1 MDQPTLSSDAP
12 DRAASS
18 EPGPTRLNPFD
29 EGPLSSRKRRRTS
42 HSGSPSL
49 SAESPASDQHMTSS
63 GTIDQ
68 GDHLGQVDHA
78 YAMRVDTASAEPR
91 TPERQSS
98 GAGPLSE
105 PPSSRVTTINLRNQ
119 PHSDIS
125 SSSPVS
131 PHPGHDIQQL
141 DDLHGQLDGSADDAE
156 IARNRIPLPAEAD
169 NTSTSSAASTAS
181 LDAETGIGDFA
192 NPIFNF
198 PFHDHAE
205 PLPAAVSRLVQYFQ
219 TASSGEESVLS
230 QLCRWVEL
238 CINFFRRISAQETLG
253 YFQSQPAFWYAL
265 PELFFSIALKRP
277 LYPRNSVLR
286 ATASL
291 VINGFAHF
299 TGLITA
305 VDLEFLTSC
314 RAMMPQLDEHEPPC
328 PISASLVSG
337 VNRIARRDHMRRQ
350 NSQVADVEAQRDLF
364 DERAMLLRAL
374 QASTGGRIG
383 CLLKLAQTEVAL
395 IKKFPQ
401 MIEHLGPISQLAA
414 LLISE
419 AARALRNPAN
429 PNINEFR
436 SYLTIGFQF
445 YQIVADALS
454 YIIEKHVTQLN
465 PDSASVLLNSLT
477 EILKTSLG
485 GEHRQAKDRLDL
497 HAQNHPELPAHYTA
511 DAIACEW
518 RLDIMASLIRSSQM
532 QLRVMAVTQMGS
544 ELVQLWKQ
552 HSEDLIPNE
561 LLTHVAQYILH
572 TELVDYTLGSSCHP
586 EITGES
592 GNIVGFLAVTKLY
605 SNEQTDLLWSTMTKT
620 QNPRVSDALLRMS
633 EPVLNLLDVDRLV
646 YLCEKFQTLPI
657 DMFTP
662 NLRTICERTLK
673 CIAHKYRQEGAQPN
687 SLLLKLC
694 TRLLRESSEL
704 AGHSHFAHPELH
716 QIAITRLKDLIVLGL
731 DPQTRQEIMTD
742 CARDIASASDTT
754 LGSLWC
760 VATLNRPTATDLRE
774 AVADYDL
781 TRLLVEELEH
791 AIDAGRKAGLSAILS
806 GPQNSPRT
814 DFLYG
819 IIVHEPSSLT
829 DDLGA
834 RLWDA
839 LVGPRAYCPEDRATA
854 WRLFNAI
861 VANSKQ
867 ENPYITRCFAEMLH
881 GLPPQCFSN
890 GALQFAKSLLLPL
903 VDEMTEV
910 LDDEQGLAQKA
921 IELIWHMMLR
931 VADSDLVDLMISILV
946 KDVYI
951 GSKAILA
958 YPHHRARA
966 VHTRM
971 VNRCLGQLDGAA
983 RAIEARDSAEDAPHE
998 ANDEEHAQAQ
1008 ERIFIRSLALL
1019 REFLK
1024 AHQSKPQ
1031 FAAPDLRSLM
1041 SQVPCTVKGELTD
1054 LQYES
1059 YDGGAKSDMSPLEI
1073 GADNTVATLLAR
1085 VREVTGFDNYRVYHH
1100 GRIFAPDED
1109 EISRSLKDI
1118 GMTTGLLL
1126 VKREVGGVAPAT
1138 RANPGAS
1145 FLEIEILSHFG
1156 RLWNYLDLQEPLASE
1171 IFHFLVNLPVDA
1183 KILKAIDST
1192 ATTHRDIFPKGQCHK
1207 SIYAVYALK
1216 EYLKSARR
1224 KQAAAVSAGRD
1235 DDPDEDVLAKALT
1248 RSQALVVAALS
1259 DREALDDCSSSHKLF
1274 LCQELIGLYLHI
1286 LQESYLMLPLAT
1298 SMTTAPVACLVDIL
1312 VFAVDSSRNEATV
1325 DLITKTFS
1333 SILLSSS
1340 TDVEFWISLQ
1350 QYHGIAAL
1358 IERLVLQE
1366 PSPYVRMEIV
1376 KAINMRSTDFERAAV
1391 TSTTF
1396 CEFLWPVLNSLV
1408 PRAMDLPQS
1417 CNEFF
1422 ILTQLILKKL
1432 LALQS
1437 TVVRANELVH
1447 DCIIALTGHETS
1459 EQLGK
1464 PFIEDRLASG
1474 LLRLLRCC
1482 LKDEQILESCSFA
1495 PGLINELFW
1504 RHLFP
1509 PPRRRTTQPTP
1520 RSLLSPSSREML
1532 CETLLDIAKGNQQHS
1547 TDLLRQLGKLVIF
1560 DTRPGAEPYQYEL
1573 PMNFDRDQAV
1583 RAECGYA
1590 GLRNLSNTCYL
1601 NSLFTQL
1608 FMNTN
1613 FRRFMMEAPT
1623 AGSNQ
1628 ELLEETQITF
1638 AHMQET
1644 SQRYVDTSQM
1654 VSWIKTYDD
1663 TMIDIHNQM
1672 DVDEFYNLLFDRWE
1686 SQMASA
1692 GKRNAFRAFYGGQLV
1707 QQVRSKECDHIS
1719 ERLEPFSAIQCD
1731 IKGKTTLLDSLRD
1744 YVDGEIMEGEN
1755 KYKCSTC
1762 DRHVDAVKRACL
1774 KDIPDNLIFHLK
1786 RFDFNLRTLTRS
1798 KINDYFS
1805 FPNRIDMRPY
1815 TVEYLNQE
1823 SPTSEEDVFELV
1835 GVLVHSGTAESG
1847 HYYSYIRERPSTADL
1862 ETWLEFN
1869 DEAVSTWDAA
1879 QLEAATFGGPDT
1891 NQVNDANSVAYDK
1904 SYSAYMLFY
1913 QRSSVLRASRQEMQA
1928 QGLVPPLHVD
1938 IIPDL
1943 HEVIKNNN
1951 TVFLRRHCL
1960 FDRNHAVFA
1969 LQFFEFMMSFNN
1981 GQCSLEH
1988 QTERSAM
1995 AMLLGHLDQVV
2006 GRSKTSV
2013 LFQRYKTSLQTRFR
2027 NCHKCAEAFLDYFVG
2042 RPEAFRQLVQ
2052 RNPEPSYRLATGDM
2066 LIIALEEIRE
2076 HDPAYYG
2083 PEAPPA
2089 DDEILVQ
2096 NSAIDG
2102 ALILFRKIF
2111 ENFHCNLRSWNE
2123 CFHLILRFAELGE
2136 AETAALLHD
2145 DWLKDL
2151 MFVIAA
2157 DANYPGLPEHYVMLV
2172 RGLSRRMSNK
2182 PPSYDVI
2189 IQLINH
2195 LMKALEPL
2203 VQDDMVEEAN
2213 ERLALYLEDPSQPL
2227 PWTSEEVNVL
2237 FAEDRDYGG
2246 SFFVRRLLEIDQE
2259 RQDTC
2264 AIIRRLAKGDEHM
2277 QKCVTRVLGNMISGK
2292 AEMHSMVPFL
2302 WAALTFVTHC
2312 NDPDTSQ
2319 QVLQHVTQA
2328 CRVLENNEGKSFL
2341 DFFQRAIQALVC
2353 MPLAEAKPG
2362 LMMHLELVP
2371 LWGPGLIGCV
2381 DKRSASLAQQWI
2393 EGFLVRYET
2402 QWAHEDA
2409 ELHDRV
2415 VQAARQLGVGCL
2427 QYLQEQYVL
2436 AERQVVGSTI
2446 EPLHKMIVASEAYFE
2461 IDIDGGVSREG
2472 FHHLKEGILESVE
2485 RLLIDELD
2493 EDGSDWEDSSSD
2505 QMKSM
2510 TDVQLR
2516 ALSG

>member
-78 YAMRVDTASAEPR
+78 HAMQVDTASAEPR

-156 IARNRIPLPAEAD
+156 IASNRIPLPAEAD

-192 NPIFNF
+192 NPIFSF

-265 PELFFSIALKRP
+265 PELFFSIALKRS

-337 VNRIARRDHMRRQ
+337 VNRIARRDQMRRH

-401 MIEHLGPISQLAA
+401 MIEHLGPVSQLAA

-497 HAQNHPELPAHYTA
+497 HAQNHPGLPAHYTA

-518 RLDIMASLIRSSQM
+518 RLDIMASLIRCSQM

-592 GNIVGFLAVTKLY
+592 GNIVGFLA
-605 SNEQTDLLWSTMTKT
+605 
-620 QNPRVSDALLRMS
+620 
-633 EPVLNLLDVDRLV
+633 
-646 YLCEKFQTLPI
+646 
-657 DMFTP
+657 
-662 NLRTICERTLK
+662 
-673 CIAHKYRQEGAQPN
+673 
-687 SLLLKLC
+687 
-694 TRLLRESSEL
+694 
-704 AGHSHFAHPELH
+704 
-716 QIAITRLKDLIVLGL
+716 
-731 DPQTRQEIMTD
+731 
-742 CARDIASASDTT
+742 
-754 LGSLWC
+754 
-760 VATLNRPTATDLRE
+760 
-774 AVADYDL
+774 
-781 TRLLVEELEH
+781 
-791 AIDAGRKAGLSAILS
+791 
-806 GPQNSPRT
+806 
-814 DFLYG
+814 
-819 IIVHEPSSLT
+819 
-829 DDLGA
+829 
-834 RLWDA
+834 
-839 LVGPRAYCPEDRATA
+839 
-854 WRLFNAI
+854 
-861 VANSKQ
+861 
-867 ENPYITRCFAEMLH
+867 
-881 GLPPQCFSN
+881 
-890 GALQFAKSLLLPL
+890 
-903 VDEMTEV
+903 
-910 LDDEQGLAQKA
+910 KA

-983 RAIEARDSAEDAPHE
+983 RAIEARDSTEDAPHE
-998 ANDEEHAQAQ
+998 ANDDEHAQAQ

-1024 AHQSKPQ
+1024 AHQSNPQ

-1059 YDGGAKSDMSPLEI
+1059 YDGGGKSDMSPLEI

-1085 VREVTGFDNYRVYHH
+1085 LREVTGFDNYRVYHH
-1100 GRIFAPDED
+1100 GKIFAPDED

-1156 RLWNYLDLQEPLASE
+1156 QLWNYLDLQEPLASE

-1224 KQAAAVSAGRD
+1224 KQAAAVSSGRD
-1235 DDPDEDVLAKALT
+1235 DDRGEDVLAKALT

-1286 LQESYLMLPLAT
+1286 LQDSYLMLPLAT

-1325 DLITKTFS
+1325 DLITKTFA
-1333 SILLSSS
+1333 SILLSST

-1376 KAINMRSTDFERAAV
+1376 KAINTRSTDFERAAV

-1532 CETLLDIAKGNQQHS
+1532 CETLLDIAKGNQQHR

-1623 AGSNQ
+1623 GGSNQ

-1644 SQRYVDTSQM
+1644 SQQYVDTSQM

-1774 KDIPDNLIFHLK
+1774 KDIPNDLIFHLK

-1815 TVEYLNQE
+1815 TVDYLNQE

-1847 HYYSYIRERPSTADL
+1847 HYYSYIRERPSTADQ

-1988 QTERSAM
+1988 QAERSAM

-2013 LFQRYKTSLQTRFR
+2013 LFHRYKTSLQTRFR

-2089 DDEILVQ
+2089 DDEILVP

-2123 CFHLILRFAELGE
+2123 CFHLILRFAELGD

-2246 SFFVRRLLEIDQE
+2246 SFFIRRLLEIDQE
-2259 RQDTC
+2259 QQDTC
-2264 AIIRRLAKGDEHM
+2264 AIICRLAKGDEHM

-2409 ELHDRV
+2409 ELHDRL

-2485 RLLIDELD
+2485 RLLIEELD

-2510 TDVQLR
+2510 ADVQLR

>member
-1 MDQPTLSSDAP
+1 
-12 DRAASS
+12 
-18 EPGPTRLNPFD
+18 
-29 EGPLSSRKRRRTS
+29 
-42 HSGSPSL
+42 
-49 SAESPASDQHMTSS
+49 
-63 GTIDQ
+63 
-68 GDHLGQVDHA
+68 
-78 YAMRVDTASAEPR
+78 
-91 TPERQSS
+91 
-98 GAGPLSE
+98 
-105 PPSSRVTTINLRNQ
+105 
-119 PHSDIS
+119 
-125 SSSPVS
+125 
-131 PHPGHDIQQL
+131 
-141 DDLHGQLDGSADDAE
+141 
-156 IARNRIPLPAEAD
+156 
-169 NTSTSSAASTAS
+169 
-181 LDAETGIGDFA
+181 
-192 NPIFNF
+192 
-198 PFHDHAE
+198 
-205 PLPAAVSRLVQYFQ
+205 
-219 TASSGEESVLS
+219 
-230 QLCRWVEL
+230 
-238 CINFFRRISAQETLG
+238 
-253 YFQSQPAFWYAL
+253 
-265 PELFFSIALKRP
+265 
-277 LYPRNSVLR
+277 
-286 ATASL
+286 
-291 VINGFAHF
+291 
-299 TGLITA
+299 
-305 VDLEFLTSC
+305 
-314 RAMMPQLDEHEPPC
+314 
-328 PISASLVSG
+328 
-337 VNRIARRDHMRRQ
+337 
-350 NSQVADVEAQRDLF
+350 
-364 DERAMLLRAL
+364 
-374 QASTGGRIG
+374 
-383 CLLKLAQTEVAL
+383 
-395 IKKFPQ
+395 
-401 MIEHLGPISQLAA
+401 
-414 LLISE
+414 
-419 AARALRNPAN
+419 
-429 PNINEFR
+429 
-436 SYLTIGFQF
+436 
-445 YQIVADALS
+445 
-454 YIIEKHVTQLN
+454 
-465 PDSASVLLNSLT
+465 
-477 EILKTSLG
+477 
-485 GEHRQAKDRLDL
+485 
-497 HAQNHPELPAHYTA
+497 
-511 DAIACEW
+511 
-518 RLDIMASLIRSSQM
+518 
-532 QLRVMAVTQMGS
+532 
-544 ELVQLWKQ
+544 
-552 HSEDLIPNE
+552 
-561 LLTHVAQYILH
+561 
-572 TELVDYTLGSSCHP
+572 
-586 EITGES
+586 
-592 GNIVGFLAVTKLY
+592 
-605 SNEQTDLLWSTMTKT
+605 
-620 QNPRVSDALLRMS
+620 
-633 EPVLNLLDVDRLV
+633 
-646 YLCEKFQTLPI
+646 
-657 DMFTP
+657 
-662 NLRTICERTLK
+662 
-673 CIAHKYRQEGAQPN
+673 
-687 SLLLKLC
+687 
-694 TRLLRESSEL
+694 
-704 AGHSHFAHPELH
+704 
-716 QIAITRLKDLIVLGL
+716 
-731 DPQTRQEIMTD
+731 
-742 CARDIASASDTT
+742 
-754 LGSLWC
+754 
-760 VATLNRPTATDLRE
+760 
-774 AVADYDL
+774 
-781 TRLLVEELEH
+781 
-791 AIDAGRKAGLSAILS
+791 
-806 GPQNSPRT
+806 
-814 DFLYG
+814 
-819 IIVHEPSSLT
+819 
-829 DDLGA
+829 
-834 RLWDA
+834 
-839 LVGPRAYCPEDRATA
+839 
-854 WRLFNAI
+854 
-861 VANSKQ
+861 
-867 ENPYITRCFAEMLH
+867 
-881 GLPPQCFSN
+881 
-890 GALQFAKSLLLPL
+890 
-903 VDEMTEV
+903 
-910 LDDEQGLAQKA
+910 
-921 IELIWHMMLR
+921 
-931 VADSDLVDLMISILV
+931 
-946 KDVYI
+946 
-951 GSKAILA
+951 
-958 YPHHRARA
+958 
-966 VHTRM
+966 
-971 VNRCLGQLDGAA
+971 
-983 RAIEARDSAEDAPHE
+983 
-998 ANDEEHAQAQ
+998 
-1008 ERIFIRSLALL
+1008 
-1019 REFLK
+1019 
-1024 AHQSKPQ
+1024 
-1031 FAAPDLRSLM
+1031 
-1041 SQVPCTVKGELTD
+1041 
-1054 LQYES
+1054 
-1059 YDGGAKSDMSPLEI
+1059 
-1073 GADNTVATLLAR
+1073 
-1085 VREVTGFDNYRVYHH
+1085 
-1100 GRIFAPDED
+1100 
-1109 EISRSLKDI
+1109 
-1118 GMTTGLLL
+1118 
-1126 VKREVGGVAPAT
+1126 
-1138 RANPGAS
+1138 
-1145 FLEIEILSHFG
+1145 
-1156 RLWNYLDLQEPLASE
+1156 
-1171 IFHFLVNLPVDA
+1171 
-1183 KILKAIDST
+1183 
-1192 ATTHRDIFPKGQCHK
+1192 
-1207 SIYAVYALK
+1207 
-1216 EYLKSARR
+1216 
-1224 KQAAAVSAGRD
+1224 
-1235 DDPDEDVLAKALT
+1235 
-1248 RSQALVVAALS
+1248 
-1259 DREALDDCSSSHKLF
+1259 
-1274 LCQELIGLYLHI
+1274 
-1286 LQESYLMLPLAT
+1286 
-1298 SMTTAPVACLVDIL
+1298 
-1312 VFAVDSSRNEATV
+1312 
-1325 DLITKTFS
+1325 
-1333 SILLSSS
+1333 
-1340 TDVEFWISLQ
+1340 
-1350 QYHGIAAL
+1350 
-1358 IERLVLQE
+1358 
-1366 PSPYVRMEIV
+1366 
-1376 KAINMRSTDFERAAV
+1376 
-1391 TSTTF
+1391 
-1396 CEFLWPVLNSLV
+1396 
-1408 PRAMDLPQS
+1408 
-1417 CNEFF
+1417 
-1422 ILTQLILKKL
+1422 
-1432 LALQS
+1432 
-1437 TVVRANELVH
+1437 
-1447 DCIIALTGHETS
+1447 
-1459 EQLGK
+1459 
-1464 PFIEDRLASG
+1464 
-1474 LLRLLRCC
+1474 
-1482 LKDEQILESCSFA
+1482 
-1495 PGLINELFW
+1495 
-1504 RHLFP
+1504 
-1509 PPRRRTTQPTP
+1509 
-1520 RSLLSPSSREML
+1520 
-1532 CETLLDIAKGNQQHS
+1532 
-1547 TDLLRQLGKLVIF
+1547 
-1560 DTRPGAEPYQYEL
+1560 
-1573 PMNFDRDQAV
+1573 
-1583 RAECGYA
+1583 
-1590 GLRNLSNTCYL
+1590 
-1601 NSLFTQL
+1601 
-1608 FMNTN
+1608 
-1613 FRRFMMEAPT
+1613 
-1623 AGSNQ
+1623 
-1628 ELLEETQITF
+1628 
-1638 AHMQET
+1638 MQET

-2472 FHHLKEGILESVE
+2472 FHHLKEGKSKTWILESVE

>member
-1 MDQPTLSSDAP
+1 
-12 DRAASS
+12 
-18 EPGPTRLNPFD
+18 
-29 EGPLSSRKRRRTS
+29 
-42 HSGSPSL
+42 
-49 SAESPASDQHMTSS
+49 MTSS

-219 TASSGEESVLS
+219 T
-230 QLCRWVEL
+230 
-238 CINFFRRISAQETLG
+238 
-253 YFQSQPAFWYAL
+253 
-265 PELFFSIALKRP
+265 ELFFSIALKRP

-1376 KAINMRSTDFERAAV
+1376 KAINMRSTDFERYEQ
-1391 TSTTF
+1391 SIQGTF
-1396 CEFLWPVLNSLV
+1396 LN
-1408 PRAMDLPQS
+1408 
-1417 CNEFF
+1417 
-1422 ILTQLILKKL
+1422 
-1432 LALQS
+1432 
-1437 TVVRANELVH
+1437 
-1447 DCIIALTGHETS
+1447 
-1459 EQLGK
+1459 
-1464 PFIEDRLASG
+1464 
-1474 LLRLLRCC
+1474 
-1482 LKDEQILESCSFA
+1482 
-1495 PGLINELFW
+1495 
-1504 RHLFP
+1504 
-1509 PPRRRTTQPTP
+1509 
-1520 RSLLSPSSREML
+1520 
-1532 CETLLDIAKGNQQHS
+1532 
-1547 TDLLRQLGKLVIF
+1547 
-1560 DTRPGAEPYQYEL
+1560 
-1573 PMNFDRDQAV
+1573 
-1583 RAECGYA
+1583 
-1590 GLRNLSNTCYL
+1590 
-1601 NSLFTQL
+1601 
-1608 FMNTN
+1608 
-1613 FRRFMMEAPT
+1613 
-1623 AGSNQ
+1623 
-1628 ELLEETQITF
+1628 
-1638 AHMQET
+1638 
-1644 SQRYVDTSQM
+1644 
-1654 VSWIKTYDD
+1654 
-1663 TMIDIHNQM
+1663 
-1672 DVDEFYNLLFDRWE
+1672 
-1686 SQMASA
+1686 
-1692 GKRNAFRAFYGGQLV
+1692 
-1707 QQVRSKECDHIS
+1707 
-1719 ERLEPFSAIQCD
+1719 
-1731 IKGKTTLLDSLRD
+1731 
-1744 YVDGEIMEGEN
+1744 
-1755 KYKCSTC
+1755 
-1762 DRHVDAVKRACL
+1762 
-1774 KDIPDNLIFHLK
+1774 
-1786 RFDFNLRTLTRS
+1786 
-1798 KINDYFS
+1798 
-1805 FPNRIDMRPY
+1805 
-1815 TVEYLNQE
+1815 
-1823 SPTSEEDVFELV
+1823 
-1835 GVLVHSGTAESG
+1835 
-1847 HYYSYIRERPSTADL
+1847 
-1862 ETWLEFN
+1862 
-1869 DEAVSTWDAA
+1869 
-1879 QLEAATFGGPDT
+1879 
-1891 NQVNDANSVAYDK
+1891 
-1904 SYSAYMLFY
+1904 
-1913 QRSSVLRASRQEMQA
+1913 
-1928 QGLVPPLHVD
+1928 
-1938 IIPDL
+1938 
-1943 HEVIKNNN
+1943 
-1951 TVFLRRHCL
+1951 
-1960 FDRNHAVFA
+1960 
-1969 LQFFEFMMSFNN
+1969 
-1981 GQCSLEH
+1981 
-1988 QTERSAM
+1988 
-1995 AMLLGHLDQVV
+1995 
-2006 GRSKTSV
+2006 
-2013 LFQRYKTSLQTRFR
+2013 
-2027 NCHKCAEAFLDYFVG
+2027 
-2042 RPEAFRQLVQ
+2042 
-2052 RNPEPSYRLATGDM
+2052 
-2066 LIIALEEIRE
+2066 
-2076 HDPAYYG
+2076 
-2083 PEAPPA
+2083 
-2089 DDEILVQ
+2089 
-2096 NSAIDG
+2096 
-2102 ALILFRKIF
+2102 
-2111 ENFHCNLRSWNE
+2111 
-2123 CFHLILRFAELGE
+2123 
-2136 AETAALLHD
+2136 
-2145 DWLKDL
+2145 
-2151 MFVIAA
+2151 
-2157 DANYPGLPEHYVMLV
+2157 
-2172 RGLSRRMSNK
+2172 
-2182 PPSYDVI
+2182 
-2189 IQLINH
+2189 
-2195 LMKALEPL
+2195 
-2203 VQDDMVEEAN
+2203 
-2213 ERLALYLEDPSQPL
+2213 
-2227 PWTSEEVNVL
+2227 
-2237 FAEDRDYGG
+2237 
-2246 SFFVRRLLEIDQE
+2246 
-2259 RQDTC
+2259 
-2264 AIIRRLAKGDEHM
+2264 
-2277 QKCVTRVLGNMISGK
+2277 
-2292 AEMHSMVPFL
+2292 
-2302 WAALTFVTHC
+2302 
-2312 NDPDTSQ
+2312 
-2319 QVLQHVTQA
+2319 
-2328 CRVLENNEGKSFL
+2328 
-2341 DFFQRAIQALVC
+2341 
-2353 MPLAEAKPG
+2353 
-2362 LMMHLELVP
+2362 
-2371 LWGPGLIGCV
+2371 
-2381 DKRSASLAQQWI
+2381 
-2393 EGFLVRYET
+2393 
-2402 QWAHEDA
+2402 
-2409 ELHDRV
+2409 
-2415 VQAARQLGVGCL
+2415 
-2427 QYLQEQYVL
+2427 
-2436 AERQVVGSTI
+2436 
-2446 EPLHKMIVASEAYFE
+2446 
-2461 IDIDGGVSREG
+2461 
-2472 FHHLKEGILESVE
+2472 
-2485 RLLIDELD
+2485 
-2493 EDGSDWEDSSSD
+2493 
-2505 QMKSM
+2505 
-2510 TDVQLR
+2510 
-2516 ALSG
+2516 